1 MQVSH
6 KNQYVVNLIFF
17 MFLSVHI
24 EQISWVFAAM
34 NIFRWWFSHSPVSG
48 DVPQKTFSMRF
59 SSVQSGIGWTFISV
73 KCISG
78 EDMQSM
84 HYGRMR
90 LFFSLY
96 HYTILGHIRYF
107 FSLYATVQ
115 YFAFWCWPPCLS
127 LQGNM
132 WNGVVR
138 SPWLWSIGSE
148 AK

>member
-84 HYGRMR
+84 LFCHYVVFY
-90 LFFSLY
+90 LASLTVY
-96 HYTILGHIRYF
+96 YLGFWAQICF
-107 FSLYATVQ
+107 GFLYIYIVHCGQEREVWTLTHLLLI
-115 YFAFWCWPPCLS
+115 YY
-127 LQGNM
+127 
-132 WNGVVR
+132 
-138 SPWLWSIGSE
+138 IGW
-148 AK
+148 KIYY